1 MTEPTEELDGIEVAR
16 VVITRVLTDDDLVD
30 HVATYA
36 SNGAD
41 LGLAEALGMLEL
53 AKFTL
58 VDTYTNGPEEGEQ

>member
-1 MTEPTEELDGIEVAR
+1 MCDPADQADGIEVAR
-16 VVITRVLTDDDLVD
+16 VVVTRILTDDDMVD

-58 VDTYTNGPEEGEQ
+58 VDTYTDTQEEP

>member
-1 MTEPTEELDGIEVAR
+1 MSEPTDELDGIEVAR
-16 VVITRVLTDDDLVD
+16 VVVTRILTDDDMVD

-58 VDTYTNGPEEGEQ
+58 VDTYTDTQEEP

>member
-1 MTEPTEELDGIEVAR
+1 MTEPTEALDGIEVAR
-16 VVITRVLTDDDLVD
+16 VVVTRVLTDDNLVD
-30 HVATYA
+30 QVATYA

-58 VDTYTNGPEEGEQ
+58 VDTYTNESQEDE